1 MSREVERLSFLDL
14 MKQIDEEERAQ
25 RERGTLFEL
34 LTKTYLENEPIYR
47 QLFDSVWLLKDVPE
61 KYGIP
66 KKDTGVDLVAKKRN
80 SEELFA
86 IQSKYYSTN
95 YKISKTDIDSFLN
108 EVGKSYYTEGIII
121 TSTPYWTNNAES
133 ALNDRD
139 KNISRID
146 LTQLQ
151 ESRIDWSKFSFTN
164 PKEVELK
171 APKTPRKH
179 QEDAIKAVVDGF
191 ETADRGKLIMAPGTG
206 KTYTSMV
213 IAERLAEKKDG
224 PFRVLYLVPSIQ
236 LLSQS
241 LKGWSSDTKY
251 SMDTI
256 AVCSDRKVTKK
267 SGSNELEDIA
277 AADIGYPATTNYEK
291 LLKYQKDIEG
301 TSAKGNML
309 VVFSTYQ
316 SIDVIIEAQKHGF
329 YEFDL
334 IIADEAHRTTGATLS
349 GEDDS
354 HFVKVHKN
362 SNIKAHKRLYQTAT
376 PRIYGESAHQ
386 KADDKSVL
394 LYDMDNEELYGE
406 ELFYLGFGEA
416 VHRGILSD
424 YKVMVLAV
432 DEAMVQKEMQHVFA
446 DKNNE
451 LQFDDVTKIIGTWNG
466 LLKRKNNSNELYGVP
481 MKRAIAFTGTIQK
494 SKDITQMYQY
504 IINEFVSDINASNA
518 YSVDIR
524 HADGSMNALEK
535 NKKIDWLKAEVPKN
549 SVKILSNARF
559 LTEGVD
565 VPDLDAVL
573 FLQPRRSEIDIA
585 QAVGRVMRNS
595 VNKEYGYVIL
605 PIGVPEGI
613 SANQVLDD
621 NEKYSVVWDILNA
634 LRSIDERF
642 DAMINKLELNKK
654 KPDKINVIGIGEA
667 PEVNEE
673 TGEYVVE
680 KKDELLPLDLYGNWT
695 ELEHAIYG
703 KIVQKVGTT
712 RYWETWSK
720 DVAKIAQQHITR
732 INALLDSEPATAR
745 IFEEFL
751 KSLRYNI
758 NDSITQDGAI
768 EMLAQHMI
776 TKPVFDALF
785 EEESFALN
793 NPVSKSMN
801 GMVQRLEELGFN
813 KDTEELEGFYESVR
827 IRAEG
832 IDNLEAKQ
840 TIIVQLY
847 EKFFKEAFPR
857 TTDSLGIVFTP
868 VEVVDFIIHSVNDVL
883 EKHFGKS
890 ISDEHV
896 NILDPFTGTG
906 TFITRLI
913 QSGLIKKEDLLRKYT
928 KEIYA
933 NEIVLLSYYI
943 AAINIEE
950 TFKEVNEKQNNDDTY
965 YPFEGLVLT
974 DTFETTEHEAT
985 LDDDLFG
992 DNNERLNRQK
1002 VSPITVIMG
1011 NPPYSIGQGSVND
1024 NNQKNVY
1031 EKLDRSIEQTYAK
1044 HSTASLKKSLYDNYI
1059 RAFKWASDRIG
1070 DSGIIG
1076 FVTNASFIDSQ
1087 STDGLRKYWHE
1098 EFNHIYIFN
1107 LRGNQ
1112 RTVGEK
1118 SRQEGGKIFGSGSR
1132 APIAITILIKDGS
1145 DKHEIHY
1152 HEVEDYLSRDDKLN
1166 IISEYKSV
1174 ENIEW
1179 QTIEPDVNNDWI
1191 NQRNESFDDFLPL
1204 ETKEKDS
1211 VFYDKSLGIGT
1222 NRDAWVYDFSKEAV
1236 ITNTKRMIENYN
1248 YEVEKNSKIADKDK
1262 KWELANKDG
1271 SYIKWTNGLKEMYLK
1286 GENIILDES
1295 KVVQAMYR
1303 PFTKKWLF
1311 YDEQVIHRK
1320 RNFEKFIMNDNE
1332 YLVVSGASNNKGFST
1347 LMTDLI
1353 MDIQLLMNAQSF
1365 PIFSTS
1371 EGFLEDNYYNLS
1383 DTLSKKLNMSVDDSF
1398 YYIYAILH
1406 QKDYRRKFSKNLT
1419 KSIARVPLIEN
1430 SKPFVD
1436 FGKKLAN
1443 LHVNYEK
1450 VAPSKDVV
1458 IEFNNESPSFQVNKM
1473 KFAKHR
1479 NDEGKLVNDKSI
1491 IIFNKDITIKNIP
1504 EKAYEYVVNGRSAI
1518 EWIIDQYQIKTDR
1531 KSGITD
1537 NPNDYSED
1545 PKYIFNLLLS
1555 IVNVSVQT
1563 IDLVNSLPPLDIIE
1577 E

>member
-1 MSREVERLSFLDL
+1 MTTSSERLSFLDL
-14 MKQIDEEERAQ
+14 MKQIDQEERAQ
-25 RERGTLFEL
+25 RDRGTLFEL
-34 LTKTYLENEPIYR
+34 LTKAYLENEPVYR

-80 SEELFA
+80 SKDLFA
-86 IQSKYYSTN
+86 IQSKYYSN
-95 YKISKTDIDSFLN
+95 DYKIGKADIDSFLN
-108 EVGKSYYTEGIII
+108 EVGKSYYSEGLII
-121 TSTPYWTNNAES
+121 TSTPHWTNNAES

-256 AVCSDRKVTKK
+256 AVCSDRKVIKK

-334 IIADEAHRTTGATLS
+334 IIADEAHRTTGATLT

-376 PRIYGESAHQ
+376 PRIYGENAHQ

-394 LYDMDNEELYGE
+394 LYDMDSEEIYGK

-424 YKVMVLAV
+424 YKVMVLVV
-432 DEAMVQKEMQHVFA
+432 DESMVQKEMQHVFA

-535 NKKIDWLKAEVPKN
+535 NKKIDWLKDEVPEN

-613 SANQVLDD
+613 SAKQVLDD

-680 KKDELLPLDLYGNWT
+680 KKDELIPLDLYGNWT

-732 INALLDSEPATAR
+732 INALLQSEPATAR

-827 IRAEG
+827 LRAEG

-868 VEVVDFIIHSVNDVL
+868 VEVVDFIIQSVNDVL

-913 QSGLIKKEDLLRKYT
+913 QSGLIRKEDLLRKYT

-943 AAINIEE
+943 ATINIEE
-950 TFKEVNEKQNNDDTY
+950 TFKEINEVQNNDNTY
-965 YPFEGLVLT
+965 YPFEGVVLT
-974 DTFETTEHEAT
+974 DTFETTEKEAT

-992 DNNERLNRQK
+992 DNNERLMRQK
-1002 VSPITVIMG
+1002 ESPITVIMG
-1011 NPPYSIGQGSVND
+1011 NPPYSVGQESDND
-1024 NNQKNVY
+1024 NNKNKSY
-1031 EKLDRSIEQTYAK
+1031 PKLELDIEKTYVK
-1044 HSTASLKKSLYDNYI
+1044 ESRASLKRNLYDSYIKAFRWASNRVNHTGVIAFITPNSLIDKGSMDGFRKVIHDEFNYI
-1059 RAFKWASDRIG
+1059 Y
-1070 DSGIIG
+1070 
-1076 FVTNASFIDSQ
+1076 VV
-1087 STDGLRKYWHE
+1087 
-1098 EFNHIYIFN
+1098 N
-1107 LRGNQ
+1107 LKGAI
-1112 RTVGEK
+1112 VGKLGEDAK
-1118 SRQEGGKIFGSGSR
+1118 KEGGNIFDIMTGVC
-1132 APIAITILIKDGS
+1132 ITILVKNETDNNKKIF
-1145 DKHEIHY
+1145 Y
-1152 HEVEDYLSRDDKLN
+1152 YEVEDYMEKKDKLHLLN
-1166 IISEYKSV
+1166 SNSV
-1174 ENIEW
+1174 N
-1179 QTIEPDVNNDWI
+1179 TIEFTEIKPDQNNDWI
-1191 NQRNESFDDFLPL
+1191 NKRDEEYEEFPSLLKDTFNEKRTGVS
-1204 ETKEKDS
+1204 TS
-1211 VFYDKSLGIGT
+1211 
-1222 NRDAWVYDFSKEAV
+1222 RDNWVYNFSSEEV
-1236 ITNTKRMIENYN
+1236 RQNSDVMIDNYN
-1248 YEVEKNSKIADKDK
+1248 YELQRTSKDSNHEINNSP
-1262 KWELANKDG
+1262 
-1271 SYIKWTNGLKEMYLK
+1271 SYIKWSAGLHSVK
-1286 GENIILDES
+1286 
-1295 KVVQAMYR
+1295 
-1303 PFTKKWLF
+1303 
-1311 YDEQVIHRK
+1311 
-1320 RNFEKFIMNDNE
+1320 
-1332 YLVVSGASNNKGFST
+1332 YLV
-1347 LMTDLI
+1347 
-1353 MDIQLLMNAQSF
+1353 
-1365 PIFSTS
+1365 
-1371 EGFLEDNYYNLS
+1371 
-1383 DTLSKKLNMSVDDSF
+1383 
-1398 YYIYAILH
+1398 
-1406 QKDYRRKFSKNLT
+1406 
-1419 KSIARVPLIEN
+1419 
-1430 SKPFVD
+1430 
-1436 FGKKLAN
+1436 
-1443 LHVNYEK
+1443 
-1450 VAPSKDVV
+1450 
-1458 IEFNNESPSFQVNKM
+1458 
-1473 KFAKHR
+1473 
-1479 NDEGKLVNDKSI
+1479 
-1491 IIFNKDITIKNIP
+1491 
-1504 EKAYEYVVNGRSAI
+1504 
-1518 EWIIDQYQIKTDR
+1518 
-1531 KSGITD
+1531 
-1537 NPNDYSED
+1537 
-1545 PKYIFNLLLS
+1545 
-1555 IVNVSVQT
+1555 
-1563 IDLVNSLPPLDIIE
+1563 
-1577 E
+1577 

>member
-1 MSREVERLSFLDL
+1 MTTSSERLSFLDL
-14 MKQIDEEERAQ
+14 MNQIDEEERAQ
-25 RERGTLFEL
+25 RDRGTLFEL
-34 LTKTYLENEPIYR
+34 LTKAYLENEPVYR
-47 QLFDSVWLLKDVPE
+47 QLFDSVWLLNDVPE

-86 IQSKYYSTN
+86 IQSKYYSTDH
-95 YKISKTDIDSFLN
+95 KIGKADIDSFLN
-108 EVGKSYYTEGIII
+108 EVGKSYYSEGIIF
-121 TSTPYWTNNAES
+121 TSTPHWTNNAES

-146 LTQLQ
+146 LIQLQ
-151 ESRIDWSKFSFTN
+151 ESRVDWSKFSFTN
-164 PKEVELK
+164 PKEVELQ
-171 APKTPRKH
+171 APKTPRIH
-179 QEDAIKAVVDGF
+179 QEDAIKAVIDGF
-191 ETADRGKLIMAPGTG
+191 DTANRGKLVMAPGTG

-236 LLSQS
+236 LLSQA
-241 LKGWSSDTKY
+241 LKGWSADTKY

-291 LLKYQKDIEG
+291 LLKYQEDIEG
-301 TSAKGNML
+301 TSSKGDML

-316 SIDVIIEAQKHGF
+316 SIDVTIEAQKHGF

-362 SNIKAHKRLYQTAT
+362 SNVKAHKRLYQTAT

-386 KADDKSVL
+386 KADEKSVL

-446 DKNNE
+446 DQNNE

-466 LLKRKNNSNELYGVP
+466 LLKRKNNSNELYGEP

-504 IINEFVSDINASNA
+504 IINEFVDDVDASNA

-535 NKKIDWLKAEVPKN
+535 NQKIDWLKSHVPEK

-585 QAVGRVMRNS
+585 QAVGRVMRKS
-595 VNKEYGYVIL
+595 ANKEYGYVIL
-605 PIGVPEGI
+605 PIGVPEGV

-642 DAMINKLELNKK
+642 DAMINKLELNKR

-673 TGEYVVE
+673 TGEYVVDDKVE
-680 KKDELLPLDLYGNWT
+680 QLEMNLDENWT

-703 KIVQKVGTT
+703 RIVQKVGTT

-732 INALLDSEPATAR
+732 INSLLESEPATAK

-758 NDSITQDGAI
+758 NNSISQDGAI

-801 GMVQRLEELGFN
+801 IMVQRLEELGFN
-813 KDTEELEGFYESVR
+813 KATEELEGFYESVR
-827 IRAEG
+827 LRAEG

-868 VEVVDFIIHSVNDVL
+868 IEVVDFIIHSINDVL
-883 EKHFGKS
+883 GKHFNKS
-890 ISDEHV
+890 LSDENV

-906 TFITRLI
+906 TFVTRLI
-913 QSGLIKKEDLLRKYT
+913 QSGLIRKEDLLRKYT
-928 KEIYA
+928 QEIYA

-950 TFKEVNEKQNNDDTY
+950 TFKEINSKVSNDNSY
-965 YPFEGLVLT
+965 RPFEGIVLT
-974 DTFETTEHEAT
+974 DTFETTEQEAT
-985 LDDDLFG
+985 LNDDLFG
-992 DNNERLNRQK
+992 DNNERLKRQK
-1002 VSPITVIMG
+1002 EAPITVVMG
-1011 NPPYSIGQGSVND
+1011 NPPYNIGQRSD
-1024 NNQKNVY
+1024 NTIGVADSY
-1031 EKLDRSIEQTYAK
+1031 TKLDNSIELTYGKNATGNNK
-1044 HSTASLKKSLYDNYI
+1044 KLLKDSYI
-1059 RAFKWASDRIG
+1059 RAFRWATDQLDDQG
-1070 DSGIIG
+1070 VIG
-1076 FVTNASFIDSQ
+1076 FITNGSFLDSRIT
-1087 STDGLRKYWHE
+1087 SGLRESWYK

-1107 LRGNQ
+1107 LRGDA
-1112 RTVGEK
+1112 TTSGEE
-1118 SRQEGGKIFGSGSR
+1118 RVLEAGNVFGEGTKTPVS
-1132 APIAITILIKDGS
+1132 ITILVKDQS

-1152 HEVEDYLSRDDKLN
+1152 YDIGDYLSQNEKLE
-1166 IISEYKSV
+1166 IIKDYQSIKS
-1174 ENIEW
+1174 IEW
-1179 QTIEPDVNNDWI
+1179 GTIKPDENNDWI
-1191 NQRNESFDDFLPL
+1191 NKRDKNYQEFIDIFG
-1204 ETKEKDS
+1204 EKDS
-1211 VFYDKSLGIGT
+1211 VFVTKNPGIKT
-1222 NRDAWVYDFSKEAV
+1222 HRDNWVYNFSKKELEKN
-1236 ITNTKRMIENYN
+1236 IKYTIKNYN
-1248 YEVEKNSKIADKDK
+1248 EELKKINEKLYKSDNEV
-1262 KWELANKDG
+1262 
-1271 SYIKWTNGLKEMYLK
+1271 TT
-1286 GENIILDES
+1286 DES
-1295 KVVQAMYR
+1295 KI
-1303 PFTKKWLF
+1303 KW
-1311 YDEQVIHRK
+1311 
-1320 RNFEKFIMNDNE
+1320 
-1332 YLVVSGASNNKGFST
+1332 
-1347 LMTDLI
+1347 
-1353 MDIQLLMNAQSF
+1353 
-1365 PIFSTS
+1365 
-1371 EGFLEDNYYNLS
+1371 
-1383 DTLSKKLNMSVDDSF
+1383 SVG
-1398 YYIYAILH
+1398 L
-1406 QKDYRRKFSKNLT
+1406 RRKFNKKEKLEYNPSDLTVGMIRPFIKKHLYFNDDLVEMTRNFQDKIDSESVTIYITRNTKQKFSCLALKGIPNVHTLSTGQGFSYRSFDLGNDLFDDININSAFSNKLNLSRKDTFYYVYGILHSPEYREEFDNDLKKDYPRIPIVKN
-1419 KSIARVPLIEN
+1419 KQ
-1430 SKPFVD
+1430 PFID
-1436 FGKKLAN
+1436 IGKKLMD
-1443 LHVNYEK
+1443 LHLNYENIGPMEEVLIEKRGNPSYK
-1450 VAPSKDVV
+1450 VQSMKHGVKTDEETNKKVKD
-1458 IEFNNESPSFQVNKM
+1458 FST
-1473 KFAKHR
+1473 
-1479 NDEGKLVNDKSI
+1479 
-1491 IIFNKDITIKNIP
+1491 IIFNRDIKIKNIP
-1504 EKAYEYVVNGRSAI
+1504 LRAYNYILSGRSAI
-1518 EWIIDQYQIKTDR
+1518 KWIMDEYRVSAESST
-1531 KSGITD
+1531 GIQND
-1537 NPNDYSED
+1537 PNKYSDD
-1545 PKYIFNLLLS
+1545 PKYVLNLVLS
-1555 IVNVSVQT
+1555 IINVSVKT
-1563 IDLVNSLPPLDIIE
+1563 VDLVNSLPPLEIIE